1 MLKKLLLIL
10 FSFIIGILAFWW
22 TVSRIGFW
30 KVERALINF
39 PVTGLFF
46 VFLVT
51 FLIIVVNIY
60 RMNFVIRAMG
70 NNLSFRETIGIWF
83 SGFAISFL
91 TPISLLGGEFY
102 QIYALRKIFKIPWAE
117 GSASIF
123 VNRVLDSLLF
133 SIFLLFGIFVFF
145 IYSPIFPA
153 KKILMAGGGMTFI
166 LISLLVFFFLKSSKK
181 ESVVRWFIRFF
192 GLKEEKFENSKGG
205 KIVLESEDK
214 VFSFFRERKDK
225 VWKGIEISTI
235 KYLLI
240 FLRIM
245 IIVYYFGGGWSIA
258 RSLSIYGFFN
268 FCTLIPLPA
277 LLGSLELVEGAVF
290 QGLGLSLEKGLAFSF
305 LIRGVE
311 LIIVFIGLLFILKFS
326 LEIIKIKIEEF
337 FEKFNR
343 KS

>member
-1 MLKKLLLIL
+1 MLKKVFATLL
-10 FSFIIGILAFWW
+10 SFTIGILAFWW
-22 TVSRIGFW
+22 TISRTGFC
-30 KVERALINF
+30 KVEKALVAF
-39 PVTGLFF
+39 PSLGLFF

-51 FLIIVVNIY
+51 FFIILVNIY
-60 RMNFVIRAMG
+60 RMSFVIRSMG
-70 NNLSFRETIGIWF
+70 KKLSFRETAGIWF

-102 QIYALRKIFKIPWAE
+102 QIYALRKIFKIPWSNGA
-117 GSASIF
+117 ASIF

-153 KKILMAGGGMTFI
+153 KKILIAGGAMTLL
-166 LISLLVFFFLKSSKK
+166 LISLLIFFFLKSSKK
-181 ESVVRWFIRFF
+181 ESAVRWFIKFF

-214 VFSFFRERKDK
+214 VFSFFRERRNK
-225 VWKGIEISTI
+225 VWKGIEISVI

-258 RSLSIYGFFN
+258 KSLSVYGFFN

-290 QGLGLSLEKGLAFSF
+290 KGIGLPLEAGLAFSF

-311 LIIVFIGLLFILKFS
+311 LIIVFVGLMYIFRFS
-326 LEIIKIKIEEF
+326 LQIIKIKIEEF
-337 FEKFNR
+337 FNKFSH
-343 KS
+343 KL